1 MSRVSGALTL
11 SDWRTGGPK
20 ECMTTR
26 VTIEATA
33 SALEGESESLSGKV
47 DAAEEQISRMANALQ
62 SPELAGEGYAA
73 IRSVARDLAVPAA
86 KAYYVAFDAMNSA
99 CTADAQAVRGLPQS
113 SSGVCDTDEFQKK
126 IEAVQSDIEETQ
138 RRITQNRANAGGTS
152 TNGSSG
158 SSSGG
163 TNTSQDTT
171 ANVNTQ
177 VDEALLESEKTEKQG
192 YEDDLKKAQEYD
204 EASASTY
211 SSAQDA
217 VSTMKSAADSVSSYL
232 AGNGYGDTSWAAGVD
247 DAYSTVFERRVE
259 ECERSIYHDGGIDR
273 GELSKLLGGDDLT
286 PSEAEALA
294 RVWNEHSDEDGV
306 AEAFAEAGSKDG
318 QMTGAYAAFVTQEL
332 ADVYNTNMQGADPSD
347 QASEGQKKQTLQVM
361 DDAINKLFPSIGATG
376 ASYKVSVLLPN
387 GVLYTREH
395 SASGDVGGD
404 GPLSTEIKK
413 DASGRP
419 VPGSLTFDLTGDD
432 SAGPVFVNEDGQ
444 AWTGIETK
452 GSVGDGIEGESRVLF
467 VWDPVHGYSAARAEA
482 TVKRDTGSTSAS
494 VTDKET
500 LEWGVKQPETGVQL
514 DGVLMPSASKSPAP
528 STHTNAVQ
536 LPDAQTV
543 GEGVA
548 AAAVTAVVAYVAF
561 KVAKALIGF
570 AVAGPPG
577 AVVGAAL
584 P

>member
-1 MSRVSGALTL
+1 
-11 SDWRTGGPK
+11 
-20 ECMTTR
+20 MTTR

-138 RRITQNRANAGGTS
+138 RRIAQNRANAGGTS

-171 ANVNTQ
+171 ANVNIQ
-177 VDEALLESEKTEKQG
+177 VDEALLESDKAEKQG

-259 ECERSIYHDGGIDR
+259 ECAQSIYHDGGIDR
-273 GELSKLLGGDDLT
+273 DALSKLLGGDDLT

-294 RVWNEHSDEDGV
+294 RVWDEHSTEDGV
-306 AEAFAEAGSKDG
+306 AEAFSAAGMKDG
-318 QMTGAYAAFVTQEL
+318 QPTGAFSIFLIHTTQGIYDKAGGKEEFDNNAESRGKTLDAIKQMMERLFSAQVSGKANFSITITLPDGTTVTWSCESEMSEGAKGLIQKFLEENREGDGSGYRIDADLGDGWSLLGRMTGSGASVVGMSGEVDLGNGWKGSGSVSEDGWVWLTVTHT
-332 ADVYNTNMQGADPSD
+332 DDNTPDGVTRTESTSSGRNSETGQTSAKETYETSVKTDSAKGTTTETVQVTTTGAQPAPPQPEVVMEGVGEVSVTPVTSPSYSKNVD
-347 QASEGQKKQTLQVM
+347 LGKVM
-361 DDAINKLFPSIGATG
+361 DDVAIGAT
-376 ASYKVSVLLPN
+376 L
-387 GVLYTREH
+387 
-395 SASGDVGGD
+395 
-404 GPLSTEIKK
+404 
-413 DASGRP
+413 
-419 VPGSLTFDLTGDD
+419 
-432 SAGPVFVNEDGQ
+432 
-444 AWTGIETK
+444 
-452 GSVGDGIEGESRVLF
+452 
-467 VWDPVHGYSAARAEA
+467 
-482 TVKRDTGSTSAS
+482 
-494 VTDKET
+494 
-500 LEWGVKQPETGVQL
+500 
-514 DGVLMPSASKSPAP
+514 
-528 STHTNAVQ
+528 
-536 LPDAQTV
+536 
-543 GEGVA
+543 
-548 AAAVTAVVAYVAF
+548 AVTAIVGSEMAADFMAF
-561 KVAKALIGF
+561 IEFLLTILAL
-570 AVAGPPG
+570 
-577 AVVGAAL
+577 
-584 P
+584 

>member
-1 MSRVSGALTL
+1 M
-11 SDWRTGGPK
+11 
-20 ECMTTR
+20 R
-26 VTIEATA
+26 VTIEDTA

-47 DAAEEQISRMANALQ
+47 NAAEEQISRMSNALQ

-126 IEAVQSDIEETQ
+126 IAAVQSDIEETQ
-138 RRITQNRANAGGTS
+138 RRIAQNRANAGSSS
-152 TNGSSG
+152 TNGSSS

-163 TNTSQDTT
+163 TSTSQDTT
-171 ANVNTQ
+171 AYVNTQ
-177 VDEALLESEKTEKQG
+177 VDEALLESDEAEKQG

-204 EASASTY
+204 ENSASTY

-259 ECERSIYHDGGIDR
+259 ECARSIYHDGGIDR
-273 GELSKLLGGDDLT
+273 DALSKLLGRDDLT

-332 ADVYNTNMQGADPSD
+332 ADVYNTNMQGADPND
-347 QASEGQKKQTLQVM
+347 QASEGQKKQTLQAM

-376 ASYKVSVLLPN
+376 VSYKVSVLLPN
-387 GVLYTREH
+387 GVLYTKER
-395 SASGDVGGD
+395 SVSGDVGGPE
-404 GPLSTEIKK
+404 GLAAELKK
-413 DASGRP
+413 DSHGRP
-419 VPGSLTFDLTGDD
+419 VAGSLSFDLTGAEG
-432 SAGPVFVNEDGQ
+432 AGIYTEYDGKHM
-444 AWTGIETK
+444 WTGHEIK
-452 GSVGDGIEGESRVLF
+452 GDLDEDVKGTTRLLA
-467 VWDPVHGYSAARAEA
+467 SADVAENYYALRAEA
-482 TVKRDTGSTSAS
+482 TVSKGSGSTSAS

-514 DGVLMPSASKSPAP
+514 DGVLMPSASTSPAP
-528 STHTNAVQ
+528 STHSNAVQ

-543 GEGVA
+543 GEGA
-548 AAAVTAVVAYVAF
+548 AEAGTAVVVGYVVF
-561 KVAKALIGF
+561 KVLMTLGGFAVGGPIGGAIGF
-570 AVAGPPG
+570 AV
-577 AVVGAAL
+577 
-584 P
+584 

>member
-1 MSRVSGALTL
+1 
-11 SDWRTGGPK
+11 
-20 ECMTTR
+20 MTTR

-211 SSAQDA
+211 SSVQDA

-259 ECERSIYHDGGIDR
+259 ECALSIYHDGGIDR
-273 GELSKLLGGDDLT
+273 DALSKLLGGDDLT

-294 RVWNEHSDEDGV
+294 RVWDEHSTEDGV
-306 AEAFAEAGSKDG
+306 AEAFSAAGMKDG
-318 QMTGAYAAFVTQEL
+318 QPTGAFSIFLINATQGIYDKAGGKEEFDNNAESRGKTLDAIKQMMERLFSAQVSGKANFSITITLPDGTTVTWSCESEMSEGAKGLIQKFLEENREGDGSGYRIDADLGDGWSLLGRMTGSGASVVGMSGEVDLGNGWKGSGSVSEDGWVWLTVTHT
-332 ADVYNTNMQGADPSD
+332 DDNTPDGVTRTESTSSGRNSETGQTSAKETYETSVKTDSAKGTTTETVQVTTTGAQPAPPQPEVVMEGVGEVSVTPVTSPSYSKNVD
-347 QASEGQKKQTLQVM
+347 LGKVM
-361 DDAINKLFPSIGATG
+361 DDVAIGAT
-376 ASYKVSVLLPN
+376 L
-387 GVLYTREH
+387 
-395 SASGDVGGD
+395 
-404 GPLSTEIKK
+404 
-413 DASGRP
+413 
-419 VPGSLTFDLTGDD
+419 
-432 SAGPVFVNEDGQ
+432 
-444 AWTGIETK
+444 
-452 GSVGDGIEGESRVLF
+452 
-467 VWDPVHGYSAARAEA
+467 
-482 TVKRDTGSTSAS
+482 
-494 VTDKET
+494 
-500 LEWGVKQPETGVQL
+500 
-514 DGVLMPSASKSPAP
+514 
-528 STHTNAVQ
+528 
-536 LPDAQTV
+536 
-543 GEGVA
+543 
-548 AAAVTAVVAYVAF
+548 AVTAIVGSEMAADFMAF
-561 KVAKALIGF
+561 IEFLLTILAL
-570 AVAGPPG
+570 
-577 AVVGAAL
+577 
-584 P
+584 